1 MHRLSEIPSATVKI
15 GMDTRC
21 PPEKTGTTWVMRGT
35 ARELQED
42 VDFALQTLGVDY
54 IDVIILCRVPHD
66 VPIEESVKGNSK
78 TLF

>member
-1 MHRLSEIPSATVKI
+1 
-15 GMDTRC
+15 
-21 PPEKTGTTWVMRGT
+21 MRGT

-66 VPIEESVKGNSK
+66 VPIEESVKGS
-78 TLF
+78 LLYLI